1 MTSNVDVIAKQT
13 DKIMSTS
20 NDLVKDVDE
29 KLNIV
34 TPVFQAAADLGE
46 SVSSLNSATQNLTK
60 RVKNTGKKG
69 VSGGL
74 AGKFGKGAWNMYRN
88 RHNSQ
93 KTTK

>member
-1 MTSNVDVIAKQT
+1 
-13 DKIMSTS
+13 MSTS